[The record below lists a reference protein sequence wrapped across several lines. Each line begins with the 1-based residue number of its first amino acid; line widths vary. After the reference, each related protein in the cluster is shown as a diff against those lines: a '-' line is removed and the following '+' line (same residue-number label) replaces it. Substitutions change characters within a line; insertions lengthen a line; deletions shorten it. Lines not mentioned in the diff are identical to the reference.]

1 MMTPVVENAA
11 EIGHELDRVIASR
24 LFINSARLIRFLR
37 FTVDTVLKGHAHLLK
52 EQFIG
57 IHVYDRSTT
66 YDPRVDPVV
75 RVEARRLRQKLRRYY
90 ETIGGSSELK
100 IDYPIGS
107 YVPVFLVNGKAP
119 GNTESRIQTKRT
131 EAADLYSDGEGML
144 LAIFPFVCLSG
155 TEEDV
160 RFSTGLTDELI
171 YQFSMSPGFRVAAIT
186 HSSEETLSIF
196 PAHRLSTDLGA
207 HAFMQGQVR
216 SNGDRY
222 RVTIQL
228 YDSAGFGVWT
238 DRFDL
243 LDHAT
248 PCMPDRVARAIAA
261 RCRLDYSLLRAM
273 TVSPSLAAVR
283 ALGIAAHAR
292 REIDERDP
300 VNVSNAL
307 RVLSAAIARCPDD
320 TGLQSAFADSH
331 VELFL
336 CGAATYEV
344 AHEAAKP
351 AVNRALTLD
360 SISSAGN
367 CAAAAVQGWLRWNWP
382 KAMEHV
388 RLALRAGASVRASY
402 LYAILLSYNG
412 QFDEALKQLNRA
424 ADLDAFSQSTTTA
437 IAHTLF
443 LARRYE
449 SLIEIFPEKDGAIR
463 PVGVVRYLG
472 LAYAMT
478 GSRENATRLIE
489 RLIEPALLSVSHRT
503 VCAEMEAW
511 AGRPRRAILMLGE
524 ANIAPIENA
533 LLAVAIGDHA
543 TAIASLEVARR
554 RRDPMVLTL
563 QSDSRFDALRRY
575 DRFRN
580 LAKQSRVVLE

>member
-1 MMTPVVENAA
+1 MMNPVVENAA
-11 EIGHELDRVIASR
+11 EIGKELDRVTASR

-37 FTVDTVLKGHAHLLK
+37 FTVDTVLNGHAHLLK
-52 EQFIG
+52 EHFIG
-57 IHVYDRSTT
+57 THVYDRSTT
-66 YDPRVDPVV
+66 YDPRIDPVV
-75 RVEARRLRQKLRRYY
+75 RVEARRLRQKLRKYY
-90 ETIGGSSELK
+90 ETTGSSTELK

-119 GNTESRIQTKRT
+119 GETESRIQAKRT
-131 EAADLYSDGEGML
+131 DEADLYIDGDGMF
-144 LAIFPFVCLSG
+144 LAIFPFVCQPG

-160 RFSTGLTDELI
+160 RFSTALTDELI
-171 YQFSMSPGFRVAAIT
+171 YRFSLSSGFRVAAIT
-186 HSSEETLSIF
+186 HSYEEAHSIS
-196 PAHRLSTDLGA
+196 PAHRLATDLGA

-222 RVTIQL
+222 RITIQL

-248 PCMPDRVARAIAA
+248 PCVPDRVACAIAA
-261 RCRLDYSLLRAM
+261 RCHLDYSLLRSM

-283 ALGIAAHAR
+283 ALGIAARAR

-300 VNVSNAL
+300 VTVSNTL
-307 RVLSAAIARCPDD
+307 RLLSAAVARCPND
-320 TGLQSAFADSH
+320 TGLHSALADGH

-336 CGAATYEV
+336 SGATTYEV
-344 AHEAAKP
+344 AYEAAKP
-351 AVNRALTLD
+351 AVNRSLALD
-360 SISSAGN
+360 SISSAAN

-388 RLALRAGASVRASY
+388 RLALKAGASVRAFY
-402 LYAILLSYNG
+402 LYAMLLTYHG

-424 ADLDAFSQSTTTA
+424 ADLDAFSQSITTA

-449 SLIEIFPEKDGAIR
+449 SLIEAFPEKDSAIW
-463 PVGVVRYLG
+463 PIGVVRYLG

-478 GSRENATRLIE
+478 GSREKAIQLIE
-489 RLIEPALLSVSHRT
+489 RLIEPALLSVPHRT
-503 VCAEMEAW
+503 VFAEMEAW
-511 AGRPRRAILMLGE
+511 AGHPRRASLMLGDS
-524 ANIAPIENA
+524 NIAPIENA

-554 RRDPMVLTL
+554 RRNPIVLTL

-575 DRFRN
+575 DRFRS